1 MTRNVRAQAAGAA
14 RSDRPR
20 ACLWREPL
28 DVAQQ
33 TLELAVVQA
42 ALDLGC
48 GADAHAPQLD
58 EARSGGLVERV
69 SLAIRRERV
78 LVQLGRRF
86 APHHLRGALEQLQ
99 AHVSGY
105 VALGLGHECVKG
117 VTQRA

>member
-1 MTRNVRAQAAGAA
+1 MKRSVRAEAASAA

-33 TLELAVVQA
+33 ALQLAVVQA
-42 ALDLGC
+42 ALDLGR

-58 EARSGGLVERV
+58 EARSGRLVERV
-69 SLAIRRERV
+69 AFAICGERV

-86 APHHLRGALEQLQ
+86 APDHLRRSLEQLQ

-105 VALGLGHECVKG
+105 MAL
-117 VTQRA
+117 